1 MAVAEGWACC
11 STIAARSCCWG
22 VREFV
27 AKMRISIQLRD
38 LEAPLLGGLLMV
50 SQVDVFSHP
59 AITAQH
65 AAISEGHP
73 L

>member
-1 MAVAEGWACC
+1 
-11 STIAARSCCWG
+11 

>member
-1 MAVAEGWACC
+1 
-11 STIAARSCCWG
+11 
-22 VREFV
+22 
-27 AKMRISIQLRD
+27 
-38 LEAPLLGGLLMV
+38 LMV
-50 SQVDVFSHP
+50 SRVGVFSYP

>member
-1 MAVAEGWACC
+1 
-11 STIAARSCCWG
+11 

-27 AKMRISIQLRD
+27 AKMRISIQLRA
-38 LEAPLLGGLLMV
+38 LEEPLLDGLLMV
-50 SQVDVFSHP
+50 SRVDVFSHP
-59 AITAQH
+59 AITAQN

>member
-1 MAVAEGWACC
+1 
-11 STIAARSCCWG
+11 
-22 VREFV
+22 
-27 AKMRISIQLRD
+27 
-38 LEAPLLGGLLMV
+38 LMV
-50 SQVDVFSHP
+50 SQVGVFSYP